1 MMTVSQ
7 AAKVLNVNPST
18 VRRWVQSGRVPAQ
31 KWGSVY
37 YIEPAALNIIPAH
50 RSGRECAA
58 AAVAALDGLLDAGCT
73 PAELAALLDDVTYC
87 IQLIKG
93 QPAKH
98 RELIAR
104 LQQSLER

>member
-1 MMTVSQ
+1 
-7 AAKVLNVNPST
+7 
-18 VRRWVQSGRVPAQ
+18 
-31 KWGSVY
+31 VY
-37 YIEPAALNIIPAH
+37 YINPDDLNIVPAH

-98 RELIAR
+98 RELIAK

>member
-7 AAKVLNVNPST
+7 AAHMLGVDRST
-18 VRRWVQSGRVPAQ
+18 VRRWVQRGQIPAQ

-37 YIEPAALNIIPAH
+37 YINPDDLRVVPAH
-50 RSGRECAA
+50 KSARECAA
-58 AAVAALDGLLDAGCT
+58 AAIAALDGLLDSGCT

-87 IQLIKG
+87 VQLIKG

-98 RELIAR
+98 RELIAK

>member
-1 MMTVSQ
+1 MTVSQ

-58 AAVAALDGLLDAGCT
+58 AAVAALDGLLDAGCMIAEHPMGKSRHGFAFDCNT
-73 PAELAALLDDVTYC
+73 NLPA
-87 IQLIKG
+87 
-93 QPAKH
+93 
-98 RELIAR
+98 
-104 LQQSLER
+104 

>member
-7 AAKVLNVNPST
+7 AAKMLNVNPST
-18 VRRWVQSGRVPAQ
+18 VRRWVQRGQVPAQ

-37 YIEPAALNIIPAH
+37 YINPDDLNLIPAH

-98 RELIAR
+98 RELIAK